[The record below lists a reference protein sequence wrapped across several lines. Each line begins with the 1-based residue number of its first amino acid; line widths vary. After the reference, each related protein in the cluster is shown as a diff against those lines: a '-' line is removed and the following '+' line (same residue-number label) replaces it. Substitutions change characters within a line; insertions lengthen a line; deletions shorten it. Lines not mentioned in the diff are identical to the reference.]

1 MSDSSNSIGL
11 SGLQYF
17 GFRDYMR
24 LFSRRKWFIVI
35 TTFAVALVTAVVA
48 SVLPNSYKATTTIF
62 VDPQKVPDNYVST
75 TVTTP
80 VVDRLARLRQEIL
93 SETRLSQIINEMGL
107 YPELRKRESPEEVI
121 RLMQKKITVDVA
133 ASNHQKT
140 LDAFSISYE
149 NSNPA
154 LAAEVA
160 NRLASLF
167 IEDNMKTREQS
178 VLGTTDFLTKELED
192 AQKDLKDKEDQITA
206 LKTKYAGELPE
217 SEMMHVQALNA
228 LQTDLRS
235 EMDAVERDQQQ
246 RTSLEAQLAD
256 NPAVVN
262 LDTGNSME
270 VTAMRAEESELQN
283 QMDELRKRYGPAY
296 PDVVKKNMEI
306 RDMEDRIEQAKKTAA
321 ANQPSV
327 APAPTGQS
335 NPVVQ
340 AQITKLSE
348 EITGHQQ
355 KQQEIK
361 AQIADHESQLE
372 RIPLFQQQMSGITR
386 DYEAAEDNYKRLLE
400 RKFSADMA
408 EDLEVRQKGE
418 RFEIL
423 DPAQVPS
430 APDSPNRPL
439 INLAGLV
446 GGLFAGLAGALVL
459 QILDPSVQTEREVVG
474 EVGAPVFAEVPWLA
488 TKEREKQQLRLA
500 IFAGAASAM
509 MAATYSILVAVTWR

>member
-1 MSDSSNSIGL
+1 LI
-11 SGLQYF
+11 
-17 GFRDYMR
+17 
-24 LFSRRKWFIVI
+24 
-35 TTFAVALVTAVVA
+35 
-48 SVLPNSYKATTTIF
+48 
-62 VDPQKVPDNYVST
+62 DPQKIPDNYVRS
-75 TVTTP
+75 TVTTT

-93 SETRLSQIINEMGL
+93 SETRLSQIIDEMGL
-107 YPELRKRESPEEVI
+107 YPDLRKKESLEEVI
-121 RLMQKKITVDVA
+121 RLMQKKISVEVA
-133 ASNHQKT
+133 ASNRQKT
-140 LDAFSISYE
+140 LDAFSISYQ
-149 NSNPA
+149 NSNPVV
-154 LAAEVA
+154 AAEVT

-167 IEDNMKTREQS
+167 IEDNIKAREQS

-192 AQKDLKDKEDQITA
+192 AQKDLREKADQITA
-206 LKTKYAGELPE
+206 LKTKFAGELPE
-217 SEMMHVQALNA
+217 SEMMHLQALNA

-235 EMDAVERDQQQ
+235 EMDAVERDRRQ
-246 RTSLEAQLAD
+246 RSSLESQLAD
-256 NPAVVN
+256 NPPVVN

-306 RDMEDRIEQAKKTAA
+306 RDLEDRIEQAKKAATA
-321 ANQPSV
+321 NRPSV
-327 APAPTGQS
+327 APAPSGQS

-340 AQITKLSE
+340 AQIAKLDE
-348 EITGHQQ
+348 EMEGHRQ
-355 KQQEIK
+355 KAQEIK

-386 DYEAAEDNYKRLLE
+386 DYEAAEDNYKRLFE
-400 RKFSADMA
+400 QRFSADMA

-439 INLAGLV
+439 INVAGLV
-446 GGLFAGLAGALVL
+446 GGLLAGLVGALGL

-474 EVGAPVFAEVPWLA
+474 QLGAPVFAEVPWLA

-500 IFAGAASAM
+500 IFAGTATAM
-509 MAATYSILVAVTWR
+509 MAAVYSILVVVTWR